1 MSLKKAIFEPV
12 LKRTPPMTKDDIR
25 KEVRRRLLSPDV
37 SREIP
42 KSTIA
47 AIFDSEEWNA
57 AQRILLYCALP
68 DEAATDALIAKALDE
83 GKEVILPK
91 VDGDMVR
98 LFLYSP
104 ADGLHGGRFGI
115 AEPAEGSEE
124 ITDYSSIRLAFIP
137 GRAFTMAGDRLGRGR
152 GYYDRLLP
160 HLPCPKWGLALGE
173 QIFDELPTDPW
184 DIRLD
189 KVVR

>member
-1 MSLKKAIFEPV
+1 
-12 LKRTPPMTKDDIR
+12 MTKDDIR
-25 KEVRRRLLSPDV
+25 KEVRRRLSSQNV
-37 SREIP
+37 NREIP
-42 KSTIA
+42 QNTVA
-47 AIFDSEEWNA
+47 AIFASAEWNT

-68 DEAATDALIAKALDE
+68 DEAATDALIAKALNE

-104 ADGLHGGRFGI
+104 TDGLHGGRFGI

-124 ITDYSSIRLAFIP
+124 ITDYSSIGLAFIP

-173 QIFDELPTDPW
+173 QIFDALPTDPW

-189 KVVR
+189 KVIR